1 MKRKRLIMRTV
12 ILLAILIAVG
22 YAFYSNFIADHSIA
36 QAGNASIDFSLEDL
50 QGEPHQLS
58 NYEGKG
64 VMLNFWGTFCPPC
77 EREMPHME
85 ALYEEYKDKGVE
97 ILAVNVNEAPLT
109 VNTFVNRYG
118 LSFPILLDKGMN
130 VTDAY
135 GVRPLPTTIL
145 INESG
150 MITKVHE
157 GGMTEEMVEE
167 FLDSIVPQE

>member
-1 MKRKRLIMRTV
+1 MRAS
-12 ILLAILIAVG
+12 ILLTILVAVV
-22 YAFYSNFIADHSIA
+22 YVLYSNFIADHSIA
-36 QAGNASIDFSLEDL
+36 QAGNASVDFSLEDL
-50 QGEPHQLS
+50 EGNQHQLTD
-58 NYEGKG
+58 YEGQG
-64 VMLNFWGTFCPPC
+64 VMLNFWGTYCPPC

-85 ALYEEYKDKGVE
+85 SLYEEYKEKGVE

-109 VNTFVNRYG
+109 VNTFVKRYG

-135 GVRPLPTTIL
+135 GIGPLPTTVL

-150 MITKVHE
+150 MITNVHK

-167 FLDSIVPQE
+167 FLESIVPQE